1 MHYIAV
7 AVLDMGCGAT
17 EVIVYLVTLQLS
29 GLQAVCLAHMK
40 VFRPCLMNMFHMLA
54 LPEGHIT
61 VFSQLWNEKNVNSCL
76 SPVAFCVYFSV
87 FKVLLCSV
95 SFNSK
100 TYRRSIARHM
110 EEYKTP
116 TLLLALQL
124 FSCQQTCLLASKY
137 QKIIMQFKHLLC
149 CCTPAV
155 SFTVLLTSNIINIK
169 SKLTMSYCS

>member
-17 EVIVYLVTLQLS
+17 EVIVYLVTLQLT

-40 VFRPCLMNMFHMLA
+40 VFRPCLMNMLA

-100 TYRRSIARHM
+100 ANVQSRHTGVRLPDIW
-110 EEYKTP
+110 KNTK
-116 TLLLALQL
+116 LQP
-124 FSCQQTCLLASKY
+124 SCQLCSCSVVN
-137 QKIIMQFKHLLC
+137 KHVFQQ
-149 CCTPAV
+149 A
-155 SFTVLLTSNIINIK
+155 NIK
-169 SKLTMSYCS
+169 R

>member
-100 TYRRSIARHM
+100 ANVQRSHTGVRLPDIW
-110 EEYKTP
+110 KNTK
-116 TLLLALQL
+116 LQP
-124 FSCQQTCLLASKY
+124 SCQLCSCSVVN
-137 QKIIMQFKHLLC
+137 KHVFQQ
-149 CCTPAV
+149 A
-155 SFTVLLTSNIINIK
+155 NIK
-169 SKLTMSYCS
+169 R